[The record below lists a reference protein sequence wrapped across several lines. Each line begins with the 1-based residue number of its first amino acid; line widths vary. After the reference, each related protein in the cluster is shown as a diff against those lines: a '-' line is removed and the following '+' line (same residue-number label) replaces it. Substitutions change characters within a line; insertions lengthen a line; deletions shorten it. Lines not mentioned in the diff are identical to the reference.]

1 MKLIYERDLTPM
13 KLTSLNGVRQNNAA
27 IALAKRLGISRQRM
41 RKILIEKCDLMTL
54 ENLGPRYEAA
64 DILSESD
71 EIGNALSLPHLSD
84 ATGILSKERTDHYR
98 ALAEDKDAVI
108 SDILQAILEE
118 IS

>member
-13 KLTSLNGVRQNNAA
+13 KLTSLSGVRQNDATV
-27 IALAKRLGISRQRM
+27 ALAKRLGISRQRM

-54 ENLGPRYEAA
+54 ENLGPRFDAA
-64 DILSESD
+64 EIQAMSD
-71 EIGNALSLPHLSD
+71 EIGDALSLHHLST

-98 ALAEDKDAVI
+98 ALAGQKDAEI
-108 SDILQAILEE
+108 SNILQAILED